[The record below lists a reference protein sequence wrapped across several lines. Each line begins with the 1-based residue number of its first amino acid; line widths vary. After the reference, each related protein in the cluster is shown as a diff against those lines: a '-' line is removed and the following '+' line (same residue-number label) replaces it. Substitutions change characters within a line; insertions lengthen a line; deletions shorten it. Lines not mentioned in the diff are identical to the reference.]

1 MNPQFAA
8 LTQFIDRAL
17 DRSLPTN
24 IVDKGEG
31 FEIAVKV
38 PGVARKD
45 IAVDIQGRFVKVSV
59 GKAASSVSDDNSA
72 VPAVHLAEFEVPARA
87 ERVFQFREALDTE
100 SAALDLK
107 DGILTIG
114 VAYQQRGSKRTLT
127 LAD

>member
-1 MNPQFAA
+1 MNSQFAA
-8 LTQFIDRAL
+8 LTHFIDRAL

-59 GKAASSVSDDNSA
+59 GKAATDPQESSA
-72 VPAVHLAEFEVPARA
+72 LPAAHLVEFEVPARA
-87 ERVFQFREALDTE
+87 ERVYQFREALDAD
-100 SAALDLK
+100 SAALELQ
-107 DGILTIG
+107 DGILKID
-114 VAYQQRGSKRTLT
+114 VAYQQRASKRTLT

>member
-59 GKAASSVSDDNSA
+59 GKAATESSEPSA
-72 VPAVHLAEFEVPARA
+72 LPAVHLAEFEVPARA
-87 ERVFQFREALDTE
+87 ERVYQFREALDTD
-100 SAALDLK
+100 SAALELQ
-107 DGILTIG
+107 DGILKIG

>member
-59 GKAASSVSDDNSA
+59 GKAATEAQEPSA
-72 VPAVHLAEFEVPARA
+72 LPTVHLAEFEVPARA
-87 ERVFQFREALDTE
+87 ERVYQFREALDAD
-100 SAALDLK
+100 SAALELQ
-107 DGILTIG
+107 DGILKIG

>member
-17 DRSLPTN
+17 DRSLATN

-59 GKAASSVSDDNSA
+59 GKEAAEPQESSVL
-72 VPAVHLAEFEVPARA
+72 PTVHLAEFEVPARA
-87 ERVFQFREALDTE
+87 ERVYQFREALDAD
-100 SAALDLK
+100 SASLELQ
-107 DGILTIG
+107 DGILKIG

>member
-1 MNPQFAA
+1 MTPQFAA

-45 IAVDIQGRFVKVSV
+45 IAVDIQGRFVKVSI
-59 GKAASSVSDDNSA
+59 GKAATAVEEPSA
-72 VPAVHLAEFEVPARA
+72 APMMHLTEFEVPARA
-87 ERVFQFREALDTE
+87 ERVFQFRESLDAD
-100 SAALDLK
+100 SAALDLQ
-107 DGILTIG
+107 DGILKIG
-114 VAYQQRGSKRTLT
+114 VAYQQRGNKRTLT